1 MAGLRDLLMR
11 FRPVGTPG
19 PAATGIPA
27 DRTAELTVELTPT
40 LALLDGTADEA
51 EAVRDTAR
59 GEADRIRRDADRRAE
74 VITARATALSRR
86 IRTKTADRRLEL
98 GRREAAALR
107 AEGRRTEA
115 ALRRRAAARIP
126 AMADRLTD
134 EVRRQLGL
142 PTTHAELPGA
152 PGERG
157 GGP

>member
-19 PAATGIPA
+19 PAATGVPA
-27 DRTAELTVELTPT
+27 DRTAELTLELTPT

-51 EAVRDTAR
+51 EAVRGAAR
-59 GEADRIRRDADRRAE
+59 GDADRIRRDAAHRAE
-74 VITARATALSRR
+74 VITARAAALSQR

-98 GRREAAALR
+98 GRQEAAALR
-107 AEGRRTEA
+107 EEGRCTEA
-115 ALRRRAAARIP
+115 AVRRRAAARIP
-126 AMADRLTD
+126 AMADRLAD

-142 PTTHAELPGA
+142 PTTHAGLPDA
-152 PGERG
+152 SGERD